1 MSSLT
6 NKIFIGSIYN
16 YIGTFGTAFFSI
28 LTGIYIIRMLSVSD
42 YGIYNLLANLITM
55 ALFFTALGIPAILQ
69 RYTPEYYERK
79 QFHLMRKTAIGGLLL
94 RLLAGFVFVGLI
106 LTYNNLFIDY
116 LHMTPEIVKYLPV
129 ICVIILFVIES
140 QLLGDA
146 MLVALLEQKYWNLS
160 KFIHSAIKFI
170 LFFFSLYLGYG
181 LMGIIWSWAIVEGL
195 LFILYFSRC
204 YPLIFTQKA
213 KGSPNEKLPIKRMV
227 RYGGF
232 YLFSLIGG
240 FILNIAIDNYL
251 IAYFLDTTAVG
262 MYSFAFGIPLQIL
275 SFSPAL
281 ILVSILIPVSIRHY
295 TKDKDKNGLKYIYQ
309 LYNKII
315 FFSGVPMFVGL
326 ILLADKI
333 ILYVFNPAY
342 ISVLLLLIICSI
354 FSAIK
359 MFNYALDP
367 IIRTLERTEIY
378 ALSLIFAVYNLVMDI
393 ILIPQYGIMGA
404 AVATLSAQF
413 FTFLLQLGMTKRYIS
428 ISYPWRAFGKM
439 AINIAVMGTIVF
451 SLRGFVN
458 DLLSLGFVILI
469 GGVSYFICAYLN
481 KGFDEKDRRIF
492 NDAIGKDIFRF

>member
-1 MSSLT
+1 MSSLSR
-6 NKIFIGSIYN
+6 KIFIGSIYN

-69 RYTPEYYERK
+69 RYTPEYYERR
-79 QFHLMRKTAIGGLLL
+79 QFHLMRKTALGGLLL
-94 RLLAGFVFVGLI
+94 RLLAGFVFVGIVLA
-106 LTYNNLFIDY
+106 YSSLFTEY
-116 LHMTPEIVKYLPV
+116 LHVTSDVVKYLPV
-129 ICVIILFVIES
+129 FCVAILFIIES

-146 MLVALLEQKYWNLS
+146 LLVALLEQKYWNLS
-160 KFIHSAIKFI
+160 KLIHSAIKFI

-181 LMGIIWSWAIVEGL
+181 LIGIIWSWVIVEGL
-195 LFILYFSRC
+195 LFLLYFSRC
-204 YPLIFTQKA
+204 CSVMLAPKVE
-213 KGSPNEKLPIKRMV
+213 KDGKEKLPIKRIV

-232 YLFSLIGG
+232 YLFALLGG
-240 FILNIAIDNYL
+240 FILNITIDNYL

-262 MYSFAFGIPLQIL
+262 LYSFAMGIPVQLL

-281 ILVSILIPVSIRHY
+281 ILVSILIPVSIRQY
-295 TKDKDKNGLKYIYQ
+295 TKNRDQSGLKYTYQ
-309 LYNKII
+309 LYNKLI
-315 FFSGVPMFVGL
+315 FFSGVPMFVGV

-333 ILYVFNPAY
+333 ILYILNPAY
-342 ISVLLLLIICSI
+342 IGVLLLFIICSI
-354 FSAIK
+354 FSSIK

-367 IIRTLERTEIY
+367 LIRTLERTEIY

-404 AVATLSAQF
+404 AAATLSAQF

-439 AINIAVMGTIVF
+439 AINIAVMGIIVF

-458 DLLSLGFVILI
+458 DLLSLGFVIVI
-469 GGVSYFICAYLN
+469 GGASYFISAYFN
-481 KGFDEKDRRIF
+481 KGFDDKDRKVF

>member
-1 MSSLT
+1 MSSLSQKVFT
-6 NKIFIGSIYN
+6 GSIYN
-16 YIGTFGTAFFSI
+16 YIGQFGSALFSI
-28 LTGIYIIRMLSVSD
+28 LAGIYIIRKLSVSD
-42 YGIYNLLANLITM
+42 YGVYNLLANLITM

-94 RLLAGFVFVGLI
+94 RLFAGFVFVGLI

-116 LHMTPEIVKYLPV
+116 LHMTAEIVKYLPV

-160 KFIHSAIKFI
+160 KLIHSAIKFI

-181 LMGIIWSWAIVEGL
+181 LIGIIWSWVIAEGL
-195 LFILYFSRC
+195 LFLLYFSRC
-204 YPLIFTQKA
+204 YPLIFTQKT
-213 KGSPNEKLPIKRMV
+213 KGNLNEKLPIKRMA

-232 YLFSLIGG
+232 YLFALIGG

-281 ILVSILIPVSIRHY
+281 ILVSILIPVSIRQY
-295 TKDKDKNGLKYIYQ
+295 TKSRDKSGLKYLYQ

-315 FFSGVPMFVGL
+315 FFSGIPLFVGL

-378 ALSLIFAVYNLVMDI
+378 ALSLIFAVYNLIMDI
-393 ILIPQYGIMGA
+393 VLIPQYGIMGA

-439 AINIAVMGTIVF
+439 AINIAVMGIVVF

-469 GGVSYFICAYLN
+469 GGVSYFISAYFN
-481 KGFDEKDRRIF
+481 KGFDDKDRKVF
-492 NDAIGKDIFRF
+492 NDAIGKDIFVF

>member
-94 RLLAGFVFVGLI
+94 RLFAGFVFVGLI

-116 LHMTPEIVKYLPV
+116 LHMTAEIVKYLPV
-129 ICVIILFVIES
+129 FCVAFLFIIES

-146 MLVALLEQKYWNLS
+146 ILVALLEQKYWNLS
-160 KFIHSAIKFI
+160 KLIHSAIKFI

-181 LMGIIWSWAIVEGL
+181 LIGIIWSWVIVEGL

-213 KGSPNEKLPIKRMV
+213 KGSLNEKLPIRKMV

-232 YLFSLIGG
+232 YLFAIIGG

-281 ILVSILIPVSIRHY
+281 ILVSILIPISIRQY
-295 TKDKDKNGLKYIYQ
+295 TKDRDKSGLKYIYQ

-315 FFSGVPMFVGL
+315 FFSGVPLFVGL

-342 ISVLLLLIICSI
+342 ISVLSLLIVCSI

-367 IIRTLERTEIY
+367 LIRTLERTEIY

-404 AVATLSAQF
+404 AAATLSAQF

-428 ISYPWRAFGKM
+428 ISYPWRAFGRM
-439 AINIAVMGTIVF
+439 AVNVAVMGTIVF